1 MLIFFPL
8 AKVRRE
14 FRRRMTGNPDKKIRD
29 AVLENKNIVQVRRE
43 MRKRV
48 TGDPEKKIRDY
59 MTEVPQV
66 RVKTVIIY
74 VSNSNAIASRSFQTQ
89 MRWDQLA

>member
-1 MLIFFPL
+1 
-8 AKVRRE
+8 
-14 FRRRMTGNPDKKIRD
+14 MTGDPDKKIRD

-66 RVKTVIIY
+66 RLPRHACFKLKSDGIML
-74 VSNSNAIASRSFQTQ
+74 VSNSNAMGSRSFKSNSNWYQNKI
-89 MRWDQLA
+89 